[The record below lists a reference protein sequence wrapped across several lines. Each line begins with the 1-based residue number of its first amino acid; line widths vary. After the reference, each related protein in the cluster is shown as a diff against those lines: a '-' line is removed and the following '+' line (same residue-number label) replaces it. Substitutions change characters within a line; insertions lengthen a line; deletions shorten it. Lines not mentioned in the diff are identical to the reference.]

1 MTPDTAETLEYTRTL
16 SLLVRAPGSTVA
28 SFNSLVWFSGRGNG
42 MRFTLTVGVLAL
54 GLAADVAPAAAQSS
68 DRLNPM
74 IALHEAGLPVFGMY
88 APRASSGRR
97 GAPAGPVKTPAQ
109 LADETLAY
117 TMSDFVFDGSMEG
130 GVDRGLPA
138 FNSFVSA
145 MGGAGAT
152 THTYPLVVKMQEIGT
167 DYAGARDAIA
177 KQLDAGA
184 STLMLVKVESAE
196 EVRQAVAAMRYESH
210 GGTRPDRV
218 GDAPAYWGLG
228 EAEYRAKA
236 DLWPLNPD
244 GELILWV
251 IVESHAGLANLAEIA
266 AVPGIG
272 VLWPG
277 AGTLRG
283 IFSSQNA
290 EGERVRNQDGWEHAI
305 QSVLSACKENDVA
318 CGFPSNA
325 GDIETRMEQG
335 FSVHVMGWGDSGFA
349 TVEVGR
355 RVGRR

>member
-1 MTPDTAETLEYTRTL
+1 MPRRGAEGLPREDL
-16 SLLVRAPGSTVA
+16 SLLAYGLRSTVA
-28 SFNSLVWFSGRGNG
+28 SFSSVVWFSGGGSG
-42 MRFTLTVGVLAL
+42 MRFMLTLGVVAL
-54 GLAADVAPAAAQSS
+54 VFAADAAPAAAQSS

-74 IALHEAGLPVFGMY
+74 IALHEAGMPVFGMY
-88 APRASSGRR
+88 APRASAGRR

-109 LADETLAY
+109 LAEETLAY

-145 MGGAGAT
+145 MSGAGAST
-152 THTYPLVVKMQEIGT
+152 RTNPLVVKMQEVGT

-184 STLMLVKVESAE
+184 STLMAVKVESAE
-196 EVRQAVAAMRYESH
+196 EVRQAVAAMRYESN

-218 GDAPAYWGLG
+218 GNAPAYWGVS

-236 DLWPLNPD
+236 DVWPLNPD

-290 EGERVRNQDGWEHAI
+290 EGERVQNQNGWEHAI
-305 QSVLSACKENDVA
+305 QSVLSACKENDLE

-325 GDIETRMEQG
+325 SDIGMRMEQG

-349 TVEVGR
+349 TVEAGR
-355 RVGRR
+355 KAAGR